1 MPHIFLTSPPSWVP
15 NYRLSSH
22 LALLLRESGWR
33 EQTLQSCNRALRDPE
48 LKIAN
53 YGSLYTAVEREAA
66 EGVDLA
72 VKVEVVRRIREA
84 LEAMV
89 EV

>member
-1 MPHIFLTSPPSWVP
+1 M
-15 NYRLSSH
+15 
-22 LALLLRESGWR
+22 
-33 EQTLQSCNRALRDPE
+33 QSCNRALRDPE
-48 LKIAN
+48 LKISN
-53 YGSLYTAVEREAA
+53 YGSLYAAVEREAL
-66 EGVDLA
+66 EGIDLA

>member
-1 MPHIFLTSPPSWVP
+1 MR
-15 NYRLSSH
+15 NCRLSSQ
-22 LALLLRESGWR
+22 LSLLLRESGWR

-48 LKIAN
+48 LKIGN
-53 YGSLYTAVEREAA
+53 YGSLYAAVEREAL
-66 EGVDLA
+66 EGIDLA